1 MAPRKLAGTHSPPKN
16 SFFHRLTHPLNLHAS
31 PTGRTLFHPNFPNH
45 SISIMPKS
53 GSGSGKG
60 SSMDTAAAARIQSA
74 EARASGGGVKSGGF
88 ASRAQAAAAQNQGA
102 GAGKSGK

>member
-1 MAPRKLAGTHSPPKN
+1 
-16 SFFHRLTHPLNLHAS
+16 
-31 PTGRTLFHPNFPNH
+31 
-45 SISIMPKS
+45 
-53 GSGSGKG
+53 
-60 SSMDTAAAARIQSA
+60 MDTAAAARIQSA